1 MLNLTTT
8 EILQYLSIPV
18 VAALV
23 GWVTNWMAVKLMFYP
38 LEFIGIRP
46 FFGWQGIV
54 PMKAR
59 KMAGISV
66 DTSLA
71 TLGSVREIAGEI
83 NLQLMAGHA
92 IQVVDPLIESYTEE
106 AMLAESPTLWNN
118 LPQRVKNQIFAR
130 IRRELPDIVEELMTD
145 VEEQIESLL
154 DLKRMIQNHLTE
166 NKELLVRI
174 FLEVGA
180 KEFRFII
187 NSGIFFGFAF
197 GVVQMVVWYL
207 YPAWWILPLFGL
219 LVGYATNWIAL
230 RLIFQPL
237 EPVHVMG
244 VKFQGLFLQRQ
255 QEVSNTY
262 SHIVTHEILTIRNM
276 ISEMLTGPNSDRVH
290 GMIRMH
296 FRRVVD
302 ETAGYSKAIVQSTL
316 GPTGFANLK
325 TSAAEKAVEIAGKTF
340 DDPAFNS
347 DRAEVIQ
354 NIMEERMK
362 LLTPLQFQNMLRP
375 AFQEDEWKLVV
386 AGGVL
391 GMMAGVAQLIFIFG
405 A

>member
-1 MLNLTTT
+1 M
-8 EILQYLSIPV
+8 QYLSIPV
-18 VAALV
+18 VAAIV
-23 GWVTNWMAVKLMFYP
+23 GWFTNWMAVKLMFYP
-38 LEFIGIRP
+38 LEFIGLPP
-46 FFGWQGIV
+46 FLGWQGIV

-66 DTSLA
+66 ETSLS
-71 TLGSVREIAGEI
+71 TLGSVREIARE
-83 NLQLMAGHA
+83 LDLRTMSHYAVE
-92 IQVVDPLIESYTEE
+92 VVDPLIESYTEE

-118 LPQRVKNQIFAR
+118 LPTRVKKQIFAR
-130 IRRELPDIVEELMTD
+130 IRRELPEIVDEMMRD
-145 VEEQIESLL
+145 MEEQIESLL
-154 DLKRMIQNHLTE
+154 DLKRMIQNHLVE
-166 NKELLVRI
+166 NKQLLVRI

-187 NSGIFFGFAF
+187 NSGFFFGFFF
-197 GVVQMVVWYL
+197 GVVQMVVWYV

-237 EPVHVMG
+237 EPVHVFG
-244 VKFQGLFLQRQ
+244 IKFQGLFLQRQ
-255 QEVSNTY
+255 HEVSSTY
-262 SHIVTHEILTIRNM
+262 SYIVTHEILTIRNM
-276 ISEMLTGPNSDRVH
+276 IKEILTGPHADRAH
-290 GMIRMH
+290 ATIRLH

-302 ETAGYSKAIVQSTL
+302 ETAGFTKPIVQSTI

-325 TSAAEKAVEIAGKTF
+325 ATAADKAIEIAGSTF
-340 DDPAFNS
+340 DDPAFNA
-347 DRAEVIQ
+347 DRARIIQ

-375 AFQEDEWKLVV
+375 AFQEDEWKLVL
-386 AGGVL
+386 AGGIL
-391 GMMAGVAQLIFIFG
+391 GMLAGVAQLVFIFG